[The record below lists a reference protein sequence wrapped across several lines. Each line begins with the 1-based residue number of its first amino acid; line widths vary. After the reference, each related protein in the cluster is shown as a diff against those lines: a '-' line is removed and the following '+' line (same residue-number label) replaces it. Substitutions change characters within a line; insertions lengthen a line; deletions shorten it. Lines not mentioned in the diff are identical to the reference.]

1 MTDLDLWLIEQLTLT
16 NFVIFILAVI
26 PIAWLIAR
34 SIERLCNRLNWN
46 SYEKTIAHKYDA
58 AFIERVKT
66 GYRKDNPF

>member
-16 NFVIFILAVI
+16 NFAIFILAAI
-26 PIAWLIAR
+26 PISWLIAR

-58 AFIERVKT
+58 DFIERVKT
-66 GYRKDNPF
+66 GYRKDHPF

>member
-16 NFVIFILAVI
+16 NFVIFILAAI
-26 PIAWLIAR
+26 PIAWFIAR

-58 AFIERVKT
+58 DFIERVKT

>member
-16 NFVIFILAVI
+16 NFAIFILAAI

-58 AFIERVKT
+58 DFIERVKT
-66 GYRKDNPF
+66 GYRKDHPF

>member
-16 NFVIFILAVI
+16 NFAIFILAAI

-58 AFIERVKT
+58 DFIERIKT

>member
-16 NFVIFILAVI
+16 NFVIFILAAI

-58 AFIERVKT
+58 DFIERIKT

>member
-16 NFVIFILAVI
+16 NFAIFILAAI

-58 AFIERVKT
+58 DFIERVKT

>member
-1 MTDLDLWLIEQLTLT
+1 MTDLDLWLLEQLTLT
-16 NFVIFILAVI
+16 NFAIFILAAI
-26 PIAWLIAR
+26 PTAWFIAR

-58 AFIERVKT
+58 DFIERVKT

>member
-1 MTDLDLWLIEQLTLT
+1 MSSFDLWLIEQLTLA
-16 NFVIFILAVI
+16 NFAIFILAAI

-58 AFIERVKT
+58 DFIERIKT